1 MTVELIRK
9 DLAFLQ
15 GEMSKSLAK
24 WRRSIN
30 RYLNNGRRVEDLANQ
45 YGNPAGYYNLS
56 EGEDVGISPYLNVI
70 RACIDTHV
78 SKISETKVRPFFN
91 PTAGT
96 FKTLKT
102 CRNAQSY
109 FDQLYERQDV
119 HRKAIQCARFAD
131 IFERGCLWVD
141 WETKT
146 IRTIAPWEYL
156 FDPSEWN
163 FGKLTRC
170 AIVQKQFPLVYLVD
184 RIKKS
189 KEDGVAELAQ
199 RLEETPFLKGERTI
213 YYDLL
218 AKKQYTFAAGKHI
231 DTVDIE
237 FGCPPVAVLYL
248 EQPLKG
254 NTSTSIA
261 DNVYT
266 IQLQVESLCR
276 KISLAY
282 ELSPANVAWVMM
294 GSEVKASLLT
304 NEIGAVYPY
313 KPVPG
318 VSSPPVI
325 IATPPAIDPQY
336 LPMLEFWIRQ
346 SMEMSGISQLSAQAK
361 KPSGLNSGVALQTVE
376 DVESERHNPWLQSF
390 IRFFMDVANIC
401 IEVFP
406 AGEDILPKRSGRP
419 SITWAD
425 IKRERDSF
433 SIQFSASS
441 SLSKDPKTKMEQ
453 IEKLIAMKVLNPSLA
468 ASLLEFPDLERA
480 YSITAA
486 SYDYCQRIIE
496 RAVEDNEFEFYEAVN
511 LEQLFSEATTTL
523 LRLDSS
529 DEKLET
535 LKRLVKLIEIVKGK
549 MDSIQQAMQP
559 PAEFPGNAP
568 EAPGPTGPLPV
579 EGAPAPGASA
589 SVVGPAPAIPAA
601 GVPQ

>member
-1 MTVELIRK
+1 MTVQQVRT
-9 DLAFLQ
+9 DLAFLAGQ
-15 GEMSKSLAK
+15 MSKNMPK

-30 RYLNNGRRVEDLANQ
+30 RYLNNGRRVEDLSNQ
-45 YGNPAGYYNLS
+45 YGNPAGYYNLD
-56 EGEDVGISPYLNVI
+56 EGEDTGITPYLNVI

-78 SKISETKVRPFFN
+78 SKVSETKVRPFFN

-131 IFERGCLWVD
+131 IFERGCLWID
-141 WETKT
+141 WEEKV
-146 IRTIAPWEYL
+146 IRGIAPWEYL
-156 FDPSEWN
+156 FDPAEWN
-163 FGKLTRC
+163 FGRLTRC
-170 AIVQKQFPLVYLVD
+170 AILQKGFPLAYLKD

-189 KEDGVAELAQ
+189 KAEGASDLAAQLEDN
-199 RLEETPFLKGERTI
+199 PFLKGERTI
-213 YYDLL
+213 YYDL
-218 AKKQYTFAAGKHI
+218 AGKKQYTFAAGKFI
-231 DTVDIE
+231 DEVAIE
-237 FGCPPVAVLYL
+237 FECPPVAVLYL

-276 KISLAY
+276 KIHLAY

-325 IATPPAIDPQY
+325 VAAPPALDAQY
-336 LPMLEFWIRQ
+336 LPMLQFWIAQ

-406 AGEDILPKRSGRP
+406 AGEDVLPKRRGRAA
-419 SITWAD
+419 ITWAD

-453 IEKLIAMKVLNPSLA
+453 IEKLIAMKVINPALA
-468 ASLLEFPDLERA
+468 ASLLEFPDLESA
-480 YSITAA
+480 YSITSA

-496 RAVEDNEFEFYEAVN
+496 RAVEDDDYEFYEAVN
-511 LEQLFSEATTTL
+511 LEQLFGETASTL
-523 LRLDSS
+523 LRLDAS
-529 DEKLET
+529 DEKPET
-535 LKRLVKLIEIVKGK
+535 LKRLVKLLGIVKGK
-549 MDSIQQAMQP
+549 QDSMSAAMAPPPSPVQP
-559 PAEFPGNAP
+559 PTVQ
-568 EAPGPTGPLPV
+568 GPTGPLPL
-579 EGAPAPGASA
+579 EAAPAPAPEQA
-589 SVVGPAPAIPAA
+589 MNAPAAPAPMQP
-601 GVPQ
+601 GVQ